1 MQWKKDLLWFFI
13 LESNKVTKR
22 SVSKSIVCCNF
33 LHRSLAA
40 KVNKKPRTKN
50 FFSSFAIQK
59 ITHIFIHASIIIKYV
74 FSYTTIVFNVNSQKI
89 FKNLRI
95 LPARCSA
102 SALLLHNCSYTP
114 CAGIIFLWAPPWDF
128 TTTFPKFFFLENEL
142 SSAFPKKFYS
152 MIKKLKTKKGTIFSR
167 QKFWTLVC
175 PTTWCW
181 HVVRLLMRFT
191 DWDHWQPK
199 FSLLWM

>member
-1 MQWKKDLLWFFI
+1 MFAATFCIEAWQQK
-13 LESNKVTKR
+13 STK
-22 SVSKSIVCCNF
+22 S
-33 LHRSLAA
+33 
-40 KVNKKPRTKN
+40 PEQKN

-95 LPARCSA
+95 LPAAAPQLYFFTIVHTHHVWA
-102 SALLLHNCSYTP
+102 SFSYGHP
-114 CAGIIFLWAPPWDF
+114 HEILQRH
-128 TTTFPKFFFLENEL
+128 FPNFFSENEL